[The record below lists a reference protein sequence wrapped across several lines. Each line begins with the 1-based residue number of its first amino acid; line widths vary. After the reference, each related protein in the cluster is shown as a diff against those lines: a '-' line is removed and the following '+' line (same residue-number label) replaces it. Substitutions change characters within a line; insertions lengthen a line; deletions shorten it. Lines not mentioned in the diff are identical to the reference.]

1 MVQFSMLDI
10 LGQKS
15 EICQDNETPP
25 PPPSFKP
32 PVGKSNIGTSD
43 FETVRKRETQF
54 KLPDPMIFWLLF
66 TTLVELLC
74 TKRLAVRSVP
84 IT

>member
-25 PPPSFKP
+25 PLPLKP
-32 PVGKSNIGTSD
+32 PVGKSKIGISD

-54 KLPDPMIFWLLF
+54 KFTNPMIFWLLF